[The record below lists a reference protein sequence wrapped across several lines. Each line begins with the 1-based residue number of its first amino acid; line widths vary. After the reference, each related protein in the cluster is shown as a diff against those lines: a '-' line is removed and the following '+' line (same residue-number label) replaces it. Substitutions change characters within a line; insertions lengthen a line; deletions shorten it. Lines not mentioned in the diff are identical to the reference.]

1 MTRDVVDRM
10 AEDPMV
16 NYSPPR
22 ELNKMPKMRMRNAR
36 GQYQSIDFT
45 ARSGSVGQS
54 LNSSQNFYG
63 QQNNA
68 GGAGTTLTKAENRL
82 RIIEQISKFRED
94 KIKNEFIKLENELK
108 LEEEKNKKL

>member
-1 MTRDVVDRM
+1 MPKMTRDVVDRM
-10 AEDPMV
+10 AEDPMI

-22 ELNKMPKMRMRNAR
+22 ELNNIPKMRMRNAR

-54 LNSSQNFYG
+54 INSSQNFY
-63 QQNNA
+63 QNNN
-68 GGAGTTLTKAENRL
+68 AGTTLTKAENRL

-108 LEEEKNKKL
+108 QEEEKNKRL